1 MNVLLLAT
9 LFKLPYRVLRCA
21 AAMPAEVTVLGGP
34 GARGLA
40 SSNLCRRFIPAATMI
55 DGQPSEALAA
65 EIDAVARR
73 RRIDAVIAADAP
85 ATRSLIASRPWLE
98 ARCLPMPDLASFDLL
113 NDKWRFGSLCQE
125 LGLARPATTL
135 CDSLTDL
142 ETKLA
147 DWPESRPLLAKP
159 LDWDG
164 GRGHVRLQ
172 GPGRR
177 RAAARIDYQPILV
190 QEFISGADLSASI
203 HCRGGVIRAC
213 VTQAYTG
220 GVYTAYHDAEIHRQ
234 LTRIADCLRLEGMFN
249 FDLRT
254 DKSGRVYFLEC
265 NPRVFFSMKMAA
277 LAGINFLRLGLAEG
291 GAGEPLVAPERP
303 VRIHFPRAFVS
314 ALRSPHTF
322 HETAWPTLKFLLAD
336 PTPYVREKLGLER
349 EHPPR
354 AGQASAR
361 PRPSFARIGAVRRER
376 NITVMEALRIRRAG
390 GAGA

>member
-21 AAMPAEVTVLGGP
+21 AAMPAEVCVLGGP
-34 GARGLA
+34 GARGLE
-40 SSNLCRRFIPAATMI
+40 SSTFCRRFVPAAAAI

-65 EIDAVARR
+65 EIDAVAQRLG
-73 RRIDAVIAADAP
+73 IDAVIAADAP
-85 ATRSLIASRPWLE
+85 ATRSLIASRPWLQT
-98 ARCLPMPDLASFDLL
+98 RCFPMPDLASFDLL
-113 NDKWRFGSLCQE
+113 NDKWRFGGLCQE

-135 CDSLTDL
+135 CDSLADL
-142 ETKLA
+142 EAKLA
-147 DWPESRPLLAKP
+147 DWPESRALLAKP

-172 GPGRR
+172 GPRRR

-190 QEFISGADLSASI
+190 QEFINGADLSASI
-203 HCRGGVIRAC
+203 HCREGAIRAC
-213 VTQAYTG
+213 VTQAYTRG
-220 GVYTAYHDAEIHRQ
+220 LYTAYHDAGIHRQ
-234 LTRIADCLRLEGMFN
+234 LTRIAASLRLEGMFN

-254 DKSGRVYFLEC
+254 DASGRVYFLEC

-277 LAGINFLRLGLAEG
+277 LAGINFLRLGLAEAE
-291 GAGEPLVAPERP
+291 AGEPLVAPQSP
-303 VRIHFPRAFVS
+303 VRIHFPRAFAS
-314 ALRSPHTF
+314 ALRSPHSF
-322 HETAWPTLKFLLAD
+322 RETAWPTLKFLLAD

-354 AGQASAR
+354 TGQASGR
-361 PRPSFARIGAVRRER
+361 QRPSLAHIEGARRER
-376 NITVMEALRIRRAG
+376 NISGMEALQIRRTG